1 MVCLIP
7 GWLIGIGY
15 PELLKPAPGLERRD
29 DPARLFP
36 ATGPGF
42 LRSRR
47 VTVFRQNFWISA
59 SWRPVGLLF
68 GGGTLGLAPV
78 ELCETIFKFELFC
91 TDFFR
96 EDLRELLMQEP
107 ELIKSMASRSNLRIS
122 SLFRLRFW
130 SACLSAMVRR

>member
-59 SWRPVGLLF
+59 SWRPVGLVF

-107 ELIKSMASRSNLRIS
+107 ELIKIHGLQI
-122 SLFRLRFW
+122 
-130 SACLSAMVRR
+130 